1 MKDCARQAFDEAA
14 AAITGKRDLK
24 IPAGSFPAYFLRIKY
39 SSPGMEKTTPVTGA
53 PGSAGLGGGGG
64 APISPPES
72 LERRL
77 CKSAMCSTIW
87 KDSQKNIN
95 V

>member
-24 IPAGSFPAYFLRIKY
+24 IPAGSFPAYFLKLRRNT
-39 SSPGMEKTTPVTGA
+39 GHPVRRVA
-53 PGSAGLGGGGG
+53 GGGG

>member
-39 SSPGMEKTTPVTGA
+39 SSTGKHTRPA
-53 PGSAGLGGGGG
+53 AARPRGGGGGGGGGG

>member
-39 SSPGMEKTTPVTGA
+39 SST
-53 PGSAGLGGGGG
+53 
-64 APISPPES
+64 
-72 LERRL
+72 
-77 CKSAMCSTIW
+77 
-87 KDSQKNIN
+87 
-95 V
+95 

>member
-24 IPAGSFPAYFLRIKY
+24 IPAGSFPATRSDGLR
-39 SSPGMEKTTPVTGA
+39 
-53 PGSAGLGGGGG
+53 GGGG